1 MIPKFRGLSVELNDE
16 QNWKYGY
23 LIEDGKESFII
34 NQVIEANEQYI
45 TIGSWYPARPE
56 TVSQSTGLFD
66 DLGNEL
72 FEGDII
78 LWTYWDE
85 FEDEGVAKIVFDKG
99 MFKLLDLITG
109 GEVWNSLFD
118 CIENCNVY
126 LNGNVYESQELLKE
140 K

>member
-1 MIPKFRGLSVELNDE
+1 MIK
-16 QNWKYGY
+16 
-23 LIEDGKESFII
+23 DGSEAFII
-34 NQVIEANEQYI
+34 NQVVEANEQYI
-45 TIGSWYPARPE
+45 TIGSWDPVRPG

-85 FEDEGVAKIVFDKG
+85 FKDEGVAKIVFDKG

-109 GEVWNSLFD
+109 EEVWNSLFD